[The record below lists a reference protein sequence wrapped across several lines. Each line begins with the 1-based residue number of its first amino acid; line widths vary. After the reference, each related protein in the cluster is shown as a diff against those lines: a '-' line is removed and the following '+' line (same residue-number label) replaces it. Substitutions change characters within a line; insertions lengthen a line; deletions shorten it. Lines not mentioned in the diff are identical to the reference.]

1 MRSRETKFSLRGT
14 TNGGEIMKLGLQIP
28 SFTWPGGPEQ
38 IPSTLVRLGQAAEE
52 AGFASLWVM
61 DHFFQIEMIGKPDE
75 PMLEGYSV
83 LNFLAAVTRRIR
95 LGTLVTGVIYRYPGI
110 LIKTVTTLDVLS
122 GGRAYFG
129 IGAGWYEHEAKAL
142 GVPFPPLK
150 ERFEQVEETL
160 QIALQMWSGKRAPFH
175 GKHHQLAQTLNVPQP
190 LSKPHPPIMI
200 GGAGEKRTLALV
212 AKYADACNLY
222 AFENTDLLRA
232 KLDVLRRHCDA
243 VRRPFEDIERTAI
256 GAIDLR
262 VGHANVRDAIEY
274 CRRINDAGIQHLIV
288 SLPGDYELKPIEIMG
303 NEIIPAVAEL

>member
-1 MRSRETKFSLRGT
+1 
-14 TNGGEIMKLGLQIP
+14 MKLGLQIP
-28 SFTWPGGPEQ
+28 SFTWPGGAEQ
-38 IPSTLVRLGQAAEE
+38 IAAKLTRVGQSAED

-75 PMLEGYSV
+75 PMLEGYSA
-83 LNFLAAVTRRIR
+83 LNFLASVTRRIC

-122 GGRAYFG
+122 QGRAYFG

-150 ERFEQVEETL
+150 ERFERLEETV
-160 QIALQMWSGKRAPFH
+160 QIALQMWSDKREPFN
-175 GKHHQLAQTLNVPQP
+175 GKHYRLAQTLNAPQP
-190 LSKPHPPIMI
+190 LCKPHPPIMI

-212 AKYADACNLY
+212 AKYADACNIY

-243 VRRPFEDIERTAI
+243 VGRSFEEIERTAI

-262 VGHANVRDAIEY
+262 PGRVSAQDAIDY
-274 CRRINDAGIQHLIV
+274 CRRISEAGIQHFIV
-288 SLPGDYELKPIEIMG
+288 SLPGDYELTPIEIMRK
-303 NEIIPAVAEL
+303 EVIPAVANL